1 MVVPRSDKA
10 EMRAEV
16 LAAREGLDARW
27 RAQASAAIT
36 EALLRLPAL
45 AGVRTLLS
53 YASFGTEFDT
63 RAFNEHVLASG
74 RSLLLPRVDRTVK
87 RLRLYAV
94 ASLTDDLVPGVWGIR
109 EPDPARCRE
118 ASIDEAD
125 FVLVPGVA
133 FDAIGG
139 RLGYGGGFYDRLLAG
154 AKPGLPKV
162 VAAYSTQVVP
172 SVPVDDHD
180 CRITTLVTE
189 IETIAIR

>member
-1 MVVPRSDKA
+1 MVVPRADKA
-10 EMRAEV
+10 GMRAEV
-16 LAAREGLDARW
+16 LAARDGLDARW
-27 RAQASAAIT
+27 RALASAEIT
-36 EALLRLPAL
+36 VALLRLPELTSA
-45 AGVRTLLS
+45 RTLLS
-53 YASFGTEFDT
+53 YASFGSEFDT
-63 RAFNEHVLASG
+63 RAFNEHALASG
-74 RSLLLPRVDRTVK
+74 RLLLPRVDRTLK

-133 FDAIGG
+133 FDALGG

-162 VAAYSTQVVP
+162 VAAYSTQVVA
-172 SVPVDDHD
+172 SVPVDAHD

-189 IETIAIR
+189 IETVGIR